1 MSDRSKRRTRKP
13 SAAPVPTGLPLRK
26 IGGGL
31 AVFAAVVLLVL
42 AISQMAGKK
51 DEDGAQAGKETSQSG
66 DSAMFQQLA
75 ALARRDAK
83 DPMARGAVNAPVVMI
98 EFSDFQCPYCK
109 QFAQHTEPQLVQKYL
124 DSGQLRIE
132 WRNAAFFGAES
143 ELAARAAWA
152 AGQQGKFWEMHD
164 LLFANSPAKKN
175 TGAYTDDSVT
185 EWAGQAG
192 VADLA
197 KFRADLNS
205 DAAKAALSADV
216 NEAIGIGVNST
227 PAFLINGRPVLGAR
241 PVEQMM
247 AVIEAGL
254 QDKAGQ

>member
-1 MSDRSKRRTRKP
+1 M
-13 SAAPVPTGLPLRK
+13 
-26 IGGGL
+26 

-42 AISQMAGKK
+42 AVSQMVSKN
-51 DEDGAQAGKETSQSG
+51 DEEGAQADKTATSQSG
-66 DSAMFQQLA
+66 DNEMFRQLA
-75 ALARRDAK
+75 GLARRDAK
-83 DPMARGAVNAPVVMI
+83 DPMARGGVNAPVVMI
-98 EFSDFQCPYCK
+98 EYSDFQCPYCK

-132 WRNAAFFGAES
+132 WRNVAFFGAES

-175 TGAYTDDSVT
+175 TGAYTEDSVT
-185 EWAGQAG
+185 GWAGQAG
-192 VADLA
+192 VADLG

-205 DAAKAALSADV
+205 DAARNAVNADI
-216 NEAIGIGVNST
+216 NEAVGIGVNST

-247 AVIEAGL
+247 SVIEAGL
-254 QDKAGQ
+254 QDQAGQ